1 MPFSIVIQ
9 FTNQKVIL
17 SFVLIVKSMLM
28 KLKTLSRVMLLCLA
42 VSPFVQAGE
51 EFVVQDIKIKGLQR
65 ISEGTVY
72 NYLPVTVGERFSLDN
87 TDSAI
92 KSLFKTGFFKD
103 ISVERDNSTL
113 IVNVVE
119 RPSIAKIIFEGN
131 KDLSKDDLEKALK
144 KIGLSEGKT
153 FDRQL
158 LDKVEQELNRQYL
171 SHGKYGLTI
180 KTDVTDLT
188 RNRVA
193 IFIKISEGRVA
204 KIKEINIVGNNVFV
218 ESELLKK
225 LELNTSNLLSFYTKD
240 DQYSKQKLSADLET
254 LRSYYLDRGYINFN
268 IESTQVAITPDKKDI
283 YVTINVKEGD
293 VYTLDKVKLAGNL
306 VVPADELIKLMKVG
320 SGEVFSRKQATET
333 SKAISDRLGDDGYAF
348 ANVNMVPEIHEV
360 TKTVDMTFFV
370 DPAKRV
376 SVRRINIKG
385 NTKTRDEV
393 LRREMRQMEASWA
406 SSSKIERSKTRLERL
421 GYFEDVNVETPPVAG
436 TADEIDVNY
445 TVTEKPSGNLMA
457 GVGYSQVQGIVLN
470 ANISQDNVFGSGKR
484 VNLAFNNSNYL
495 TSYQFGFQNPYF
507 TVDGISQGYN
517 LGYSSR
523 NAGAINI
530 SNYNTDVVNAGI
542 NFGLPINEFDSIRF
556 DLDGKYTTLK
566 TTAYSSDQIRNFLMC
581 KSIKDCGSGAI
592 NNNAEQ
598 QSYLTFAPSIGWTH
612 DTLNRAVFP
621 TSGWQQRFSA
631 LATVPGSDLEYYKM
645 NYKHQM
651 YFPIAK
657 DLTFR
662 LQGEAGYGDGYG
674 NTSELPFFENYFAG
688 GSGSVRGFKNNTLGP
703 RESRTN
709 CTLVTTTSG
718 TINPC
723 AYQNYSLGGSTK
735 VIANAELF
743 FPVPFMSETK
753 SVRLGTFF
761 DAGSLSNGMNIDNMK
776 YSAGVSGEWLS
787 PFGALSVSAAMP
799 LNANPLQTING
810 ITTGDQ
816 KQIFQF
822 NFGQNF

>member
-1 MPFSIVIQ
+1 
-9 FTNQKVIL
+9 
-17 SFVLIVKSMLM
+17 M
-28 KLKTLSRVMLLCLA
+28 KLKKLSHVILLCLA
-42 VSPFVQAGE
+42 ISPLVHAGE
-51 EFVVQDIKIKGLQR
+51 EFIVRDIKIKGLQR

-72 NYLPVTVGERFSLDN
+72 NYLPVTVGERFSLGN

-103 ISVERDNSTL
+103 ISVERDGSTL

-171 SHGKYGLTI
+171 SHGKYGLTL
-180 KTDVTDLT
+180 KTEVTDLT

-204 KIKEINIVGNNVFV
+204 KIKEINIVGNNVFN
-218 ESELLKK
+218 EADLLKK
-225 LELNTSNLLSFYTKD
+225 IELNTSNLLSFYTKD
-240 DQYSKQKLSADLET
+240 DQYSKQKLAADLET

-320 SGEVFSRKQATET
+320 PGEVFSRKSATET

-348 ANVNMVPEIHEV
+348 ANVNMVPEIHEA

-421 GYFEDVNVETPPVAG
+421 GYFEDVTVETPPVAG

-457 GVGYSQVQGIVLN
+457 GIGYSQVQGIVLN

-484 VNLAFNNSNYL
+484 VNLAFNNSDYL
-495 TSYQFGFQNPYF
+495 TSYQFGFHNPYF
-507 TVDGISQGYN
+507 TVDGVSQGYN

-523 NAGAINI
+523 DAGAINI
-530 SNYNTDVVNAGI
+530 SNYNTDVINAGI

-566 TTAYSSDQIRNFLMC
+566 TTAYSSDQIRNFLSC
-581 KSIKDCGSGAI
+581 KSIKDCTNSTAG
-592 NNNAEQ
+592 NNSAEQ
-598 QSYLTFAPSIGWTH
+598 QSYFTFAPSVGWTH
-612 DTLNRAVFP
+612 DTLNRAIFP

-662 LQGEAGYGDGYG
+662 LHGEAGYGDGYG
-674 NTSELPFFENYFAG
+674 DTDELPFFENYFAG
-688 GSGSVRGFKNNTLGP
+688 GTGSVRGFKNNTLGP
-703 RESRTN
+703 RESRVN
-709 CTLVTTTSG
+709 CIPTGVY
-718 TINPC
+718 NYC
-723 AYQNYSLGGSTK
+723 NAKNYSIGGSTK

-753 SVRLGTFF
+753 SVRLGTFV
-761 DAGSLSNGMNIDNMK
+761 DAGSLSDGLNVDNMK
-776 YSAGVSGEWLS
+776 YSFGISGEWMS
-787 PFGALSVSAAMP
+787 PFGALSVSAAQP
-799 LNANPLQTING
+799 LNSNSLTTVNG
-810 ITTGDQ
+810 ITTGDE